1 MRSILSI
8 ALVSIGA
15 LVLPPAIAAQVQT
28 ASDTVRLPGVSQPVE
43 IRRDTWGISHIYA
56 QNERDLFFA
65 QGFNAA
71 RDRLFQFEMWRRR
84 ATGTMAELIGP
95 RALDH
100 DIGARLLRFRG
111 SLRDE
116 LSHYHPRGVEIV
128 TAFVAGINA
137 YIELTE
143 ANPDLLPLEFRILG
157 TKPERWTPAIVIS
170 RHNGLFRNASRE
182 ISMAKIVHSLGP
194 AGAADLLDFQPETP
208 VLTPDSTIDLALLTE
223 AILRYYSASRS
234 TISFDP
240 ADVLPAFRNN
250 VGKDS
255 TTTCRP
261 PARCPARA
269 SPFELAER
277 ASAIGSN
284 NWVVAGERTFGQY
297 PMMAN
302 DPHRVLRVP
311 SLRYWVHLV
320 GPGWNVIGG
329 GEPALPGVSI
339 GHNEFGAW
347 GLTIFETDQE
357 DLYVYDTN
365 PQNPRQYRYGGRWVD
380 MEIERERIGVRD
392 APSVE
397 VELRYTRHGPVLHHD
412 SLRHKAYALRAA
424 WLELGGAPYLASL
437 RIDQAT
443 SWEEFRAACDYFR
456 TPSENMVWADRAG
469 NIGWHATGIT
479 PLRRGWDG
487 MLPVPGDGRYE
498 WDGFLRILDLPHLTN
513 PPEGWIATANANNLP
528 RGYRPI
534 VGYEWSTPFRISR
547 ISEVLAS
554 GRRLTLMDMQQL
566 QQDELTIAAR
576 VLVPLLAP
584 LDLSAGAVRDAAHRL
599 LDWDFVL
606 DSDAPAAAIYAF
618 WEARIIQNLWRRL
631 VPDRARDAV
640 RVGDLSLRR
649 VVEWVTVPDGRFG
662 PSPTIARDELLISS
676 LQEAVTELTDLLGS
690 DQARWRYGRL
700 KHVYYE
706 HALAPAVRPEIRDR
720 LNVGP
725 LPRGGYRYT
734 VNNTSGDLNQ
744 SSGATFRIIID
755 TGNWDL
761 AVGTNAPGQSG
772 DPASPHYRDLFVSWA
787 TGRYF
792 PILFSRKKVESA
804 TEQITIL
811 RGSEQ

>member
-1 MRSILSI
+1 MKSLLSI
-8 ALVSIGA
+8 AVVSIGA
-15 LVLPPAIAAQVQT
+15 VAFPHAVASQLQPG
-28 ASDTVRLPGVSQPVE
+28 SDTLHLPGLSQPVE
-43 IRRDTWGISHIYA
+43 IRRDSWGISHIYA
-56 QNERDLFFA
+56 ESEHDLFFA

-71 RDRLFQFEMWRRR
+71 RDRLFQFEIWRRR
-84 ATGTMAELIGP
+84 ATGTMAELIGS

-100 DIGARLLRFRG
+100 DLGARLLRFRG

-116 LSHYHPRGVEIV
+116 LAHYHPRGAEIV
-128 TAFVAGINA
+128 AAFVAGINA

-157 TKPERWTPAIVIS
+157 TKPERWTPEIVIS

-182 ISMAKIVHSLGP
+182 IRMAKIVHSLGP

-208 VLTPDSTIDLALLTE
+208 ILIPDSSVDLGLLTQP
-223 AILRYYSASRS
+223 ILRYYSASRS
-234 TISFDP
+234 SISFEP

-250 VGKDS
+250 VGRDS

-261 PARCPARA
+261 PARCPSDV
-269 SPFELAER
+269 SPFELAAL
-277 ASAIGSN
+277 ASTIGSN
-284 NWVVAGERTFGQY
+284 NWVVAGGRAFNQY

-365 PQNPRQYRYGGRWVD
+365 PQNPRQYRYGGEWVD
-380 MEIERERIGVRD
+380 MEIERQNIAVRD

-397 VELRYTRHGPVLHHD
+397 VELRYTRHGPVLHQD

-424 WLELGGAPYLASL
+424 WLEVGGAPYLASL
-437 RIDQAT
+437 RMDQAT

-456 TPSENMVWADRAG
+456 TPSENMVWADRNG
-469 NIGWHATGIT
+469 NIGWQATGIT

-498 WDGFLRILDLPHLTN
+498 WDGFLRILDLPQVTN

-528 RGYRPI
+528 RGYRPV

-566 QQDELTIAAR
+566 QQDELAIAAR
-576 VLVPLLAP
+576 LLVPLLAP
-584 LDLSAGAVRDAAHRL
+584 
-599 LDWDFVL
+599 
-606 DSDAPAAAIYAF
+606 
-618 WEARIIQNLWRRL
+618 
-631 VPDRARDAV
+631 
-640 RVGDLSLRR
+640 
-649 VVEWVTVPDGRFG
+649 
-662 PSPTIARDELLISS
+662 
-676 LQEAVTELTDLLGS
+676 
-690 DQARWRYGRL
+690 
-700 KHVYYE
+700 
-706 HALAPAVRPEIRDR
+706 
-720 LNVGP
+720 
-725 LPRGGYRYT
+725 
-734 VNNTSGDLNQ
+734 
-744 SSGATFRIIID
+744 
-755 TGNWDL
+755 
-761 AVGTNAPGQSG
+761 
-772 DPASPHYRDLFVSWA
+772 
-787 TGRYF
+787 
-792 PILFSRKKVESA
+792 
-804 TEQITIL
+804 
-811 RGSEQ
+811 